1 MKSFFGLGKQK
12 PKDGITGLLGKS
24 LMVGQHNVRV
34 EALVGEGG
42 YASIY
47 KVVDNTSGAVFAL
60 KHVKMQAESDGESY
74 AEVQQEAKAME
85 HLKGHPNI
93 LRLHAVAYA
102 GAAGAVTDAYM
113 LLEFCPITLHD
124 VMQRFNQN
132 LDDLLVF
139 EVFSEVCRAVAHMHA
154 QSPPITHR
162 DLKVENILKNGEGRW
177 VLADF
182 GSVTTRAQAYETP
195 AEIAAEEDLI
205 RRTTTPAYRSPE
217 MWDILITRGR
227 LDSKSD
233 IWALGVLLYVLC
245 FGKLPFL
252 TDSKLA
258 VIYGRYE
265 MPPSKRPAPLL
276 QLIQRL
282 LTCDS
287 ELRPDITAVLS
298 MMDQASGSPG
308 GGEVVTLQQ
317 RTPSSGRVSP
327 PTQPNEQQQAD
338 PFSAFDSTTPPP
350 AHLQT
355 SRASASPPSP
365 PPPTYYPPNPAQQ
378 QQQQQQQNL
387 QLQQQQQKLQTLQQQ
402 HQLQQQQLQQQQQR
416 AATQTLTKS
425 GSDPVNRAH
434 PTTNAPA
441 YPGVP
446 LATPATTARLPP
458 THLSPCLVSAPAAAS
473 SISHTDATATL
484 IDVPE
489 TRRSLMDEL
498 PPQSYGSSSAY
509 PAIHPPGSGNVGPG
523 SGPAGDARSLFRADP
538 LRASLQ
544 HYLHA
549 EPSQAAAPTS
559 SRPPPLLKMF
569 SGFGNTGGFGDDA
582 AWGADSSGFG
592 AEDDAFPAQ
601 RAPSSSSSSSRF
613 IPPDLLTTSAAAVD
627 SSSGAQGPDAGPTK
641 LTSRSPPP
649 AAEPR
654 PSMDHGAVSRP
665 SQPLLTAAS
674 SQSLPHSLSR
684 TPTPA
689 APASVSDQAGLVS
702 SGRLDPAAA
711 AAAAAMGAG
720 SLPGVDRPSPAHGSS
735 SSSTAP
741 AVATATAGATEV
753 LTQQRSAAA
762 HSPLP
767 LPPALA
773 SDSLLPAALA
783 VRLVQQGSLSACPLP
798 RSPVRS
804 RGHTPSHSRSNSN
817 AMDVFAELD
826 IVGSSSS
833 HSRALAA
840 VPQPMVP
847 SAFPPP
853 GLQAAAS
860 ADLQHA
866 SSLPAAPLQPLEHLL
881 SLISCQKLPLLQLR
895 PVAAAAGLLGIT
907 SADLNE
913 LTGSAVVTPASVAHV
928 RSNNNEGVPPPP
940 ASVSSP
946 PARLQAPIGDAGMGA
961 VVHSSSGAVSR
972 EEGALREE
980 LNLVK

>member
-1 MKSFFGLGKQK
+1 
-12 PKDGITGLLGKS
+12 
-24 LMVGQHNVRV
+24 MVRN
-34 EALVGEGG
+34 
-42 YASIY
+42 SI
-47 KVVDNTSGAVFAL
+47 
-60 KHVKMQAESDGESY
+60 
-74 AEVQQEAKAME
+74 
-85 HLKGHPNI
+85 
-93 LRLHAVAYA
+93 
-102 GAAGAVTDAYM
+102 
-113 LLEFCPITLHD
+113 PI
-124 VMQRFNQN
+124 
-132 LDDLLVF
+132 
-139 EVFSEVCRAVAHMHA
+139 
-154 QSPPITHR
+154 P
-162 DLKVENILKNGEGRW
+162 
-177 VLADF
+177 
-182 GSVTTRAQAYETP
+182 
-195 AEIAAEEDLI
+195 
-205 RRTTTPAYRSPE
+205 
-217 MWDILITRGR
+217 
-227 LDSKSD
+227 
-233 IWALGVLLYVLC
+233 
-245 FGKLPFL
+245 
-252 TDSKLA
+252 
-258 VIYGRYE
+258 
-265 MPPSKRPAPLL
+265 
-276 QLIQRL
+276 
-282 LTCDS
+282 
-287 ELRPDITAVLS
+287 
-298 MMDQASGSPG
+298 GSPG

-327 PTQPNEQQQAD
+327 PTQRNVQQQAD

-355 SRASASPPSP
+355 SRASASPPTP
-365 PPPTYYPPNPAQQ
+365 PPPAYYPPNPAQQ

-866 SSLPAAPLQPLEHLL
+866 SSLPAAVKPAHSAAAAPAPPPTATAAAPAAPAVARTV
-881 SLISCQKLPLLQLR
+881 SGVAVPAAR

-913 LTGSAVVTPASVAHV
+913 LAGAAVAPAAHVAHV
-928 RSNNNEGVPPPP
+928 RSNSAEGVPPPP

-946 PARLQAPIGDAGMGA
+946 PAARQLPIGDAGMGA

-980 LNLVK
+980 LNLVKSQLFQEGAQASVMGSRVRQLEGQNSVLLDRVQQLEGQHTALSTRVTGLEGALAKLMRQLQTTTNSSSSSNNHTAQPQPQPHSSTSSVGSLTTAAHSTGAGSAAATNASTAAAAAAAAAPASASAHPGQPAGQGQLTGDVLGSAPAMTHLPQPPVTQQLQQQQQPTTLMRLSSGWSTTQQGHQPQQQQQQQQQGVARQPSWSPTSGEGSRQVRL